1 MLEEDPGDDELDL
14 MQPQQQQ
21 PQQQQHQQNP
31 RVPAWVTSKPAGGSS
46 SSASLSADLSLEDA
60 VEGEVPSEFA
70 ALGGKVVRRPVHLAS
85 EKSAGEGT
93 EPEHED
99 SGKEEEEGEGGDAYD
114 SDEEQWDEILGA
126 GGSGESSD
134 FTSKG
139 TSKATLGAKKG
150 RDERQGRVKWSEK
163 EVHWLREGVAA
174 YGEGRWAQIREFCDP
189 ALSTIHF
196 LCGELYVPFH
206 FPSHKHYLL
215 FHLPSFGLLW
225 RSCGPPMGL
234 CGREKA
240 QLCGPQ
246 GQVSKHYQVTV
257 AT

>member
-1 MLEEDPGDDELDL
+1 
-14 MQPQQQQ
+14 
-21 PQQQQHQQNP
+21 
-31 RVPAWVTSKPAGGSS
+31 
-46 SSASLSADLSLEDA
+46 LSLEDA
-60 VEGEVPSEFA
+60 VEGDVPSEFA
-70 ALGGKVVRRPVHLAS
+70 ALGGKVVRRPVYLAS

-93 EPEHED
+93 EHEEYA
-99 SGKEEEEGEGGDAYD
+99 GKEEEEGEGGGAYD
-114 SDEEQWDEILGA
+114 SDEEQWDEIMGA

-134 FTSKG
+134 FTTKG

-174 YGEGRWAQIREFCDP
+174 YGEGKWAQIREFCDP
-189 ALSTIHF
+189 FPSTIH
-196 LCGELYVPFH
+196 LCVWGMYAYSS
-206 FPSHKHYLL
+206 SHKH
-215 FHLPSFGLLW
+215 FTLPLHSFGLLW

-246 GQVSKHYQVTV
+246 GQVSKHYQVIV
-257 AT
+257 AAKVSYLSVTIFVCLAAGAAAPVAPPRHYVGA